1 MRTYNKFC
9 INGQWVNPIG
19 HETSDIINPAT
30 GEISARVPMAN
41 ASDVN
46 AAVAAAKEAFEA
58 WS

>member
-1 MRTYNKFC
+1 M
-9 INGQWVNPIG
+9 
-19 HETSDIINPAT
+19 HETSDIIDPAT

-58 WS
+58 WP